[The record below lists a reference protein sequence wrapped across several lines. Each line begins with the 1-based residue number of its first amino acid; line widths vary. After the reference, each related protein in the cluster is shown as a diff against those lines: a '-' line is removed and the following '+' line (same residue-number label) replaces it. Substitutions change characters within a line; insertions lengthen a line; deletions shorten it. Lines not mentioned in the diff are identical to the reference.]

1 MKGNMHVMPSV
12 SMIGTYLPSRLTIR
26 TNDEVLGNGLQY
38 HLDGECRC
46 EEVVGIDNLHVST
59 TLLMSAH
66 HC

>member
-1 MKGNMHVMPSV
+1 MKGNMHVMASV
-12 SMIGTYLPSRLTIR
+12 SMIGTYLPSRLTIG
-26 TNDEVLGNGLQY
+26 TNDEVLGNGLQH